1 MVTTTLD
8 VSGRQVVTKSR
19 RTEAFLT
26 EQKVG
31 HILDHRSV
39 SRWAGL
45 CGRSLHLAEPV
56 SSRLVVTK
64 DKVVKLKEMKFEG
77 PAVEEA
83 GDEGV
88 AKAEGNRR
96 ELVDNGGVNFFII

>member
-8 VSGRQVVTKSR
+8 VSSCQVVTKSR
-19 RTEAFLT
+19 RTETFLT
-26 EQKVG
+26 EQEVG

-64 DKVVKLKEMKFEG
+64 DKVVKLKEVKLER
-77 PAVEEA
+77 PASISVEEA

-88 AKAEGNRR
+88 AKAEGNR
-96 ELVDNGGVNFFII
+96 